1 MDVTVTLSGVNI
13 VVFGGLSV
21 LCAAI
26 YAGMRTEPALAWLAA
41 ALLIGSV
48 EVLVL
53 SQLHSSNAELVAI
66 TLLLPAA
73 YLCVGQSIRLTTRSA
88 QRHGALIGTVAGL
101 AAVSLL
107 LLALD
112 VPFIYQTL
120 PLQIA
125 CALAILDGV
134 WRLVKAEERS
144 RLDTALAVA
153 LCLVSGIFLLRL
165 PLFPMLFDG
174 TANYHAVKTSGL
186 ETTLLTLSGLVTPL
200 VVFLLLARIIG
211 GVITDYRRRSE
222 RDAMTGLLNR
232 RGFDQ
237 SLTRTLKRGG
247 AVILCDID
255 HFKQV
260 NDRYGHAVGDTII
273 RAFGE
278 MIGRS
283 GYRAGRI
290 GGEEFALILPDCSER
305 QAARVAETLRLNFY
319 RTEHQALAAGHRISA
334 SFGIAGFV
342 PADTMDAVLLAAD
355 RALYRAKDNG
365 RNRVVISAPSETA
378 AELRHAA

>member
-1 MDVTVTLSGVNI
+1 MDVTVTLSAVNI

-53 SQLHSSNAELVAI
+53 SQLQSSNAELVAI

-101 AAVSLL
+101 AAGSLV

-120 PLQIA
+120 PLQTA
-125 CALAILDGV
+125 CAMAILDSV
-134 WRLVKAEERS
+134 WRLAKADERS
-144 RLDTALAVA
+144 WLDTALAVA
-153 LCLVSGIFLLRL
+153 LCLVSGIFLVRL

-174 TANYHAVKTSGL
+174 TASYHAVKTSGL

-200 VVFLLLARIIG
+200 VVFLLLARIIS

-237 SLTRTLKRGG
+237 SLSRTLKRGG

-260 NDRYGHAVGDTII
+260 NDSYGHAVGDTII
-273 RAFGE
+273 RAFGDL
-278 MIGRS
+278 IGRS

-290 GGEEFALILPDCSER
+290 GGEEFALILPDCSAR
-305 QAARVAETLRLNFY
+305 QAARVAETLRLTFY
-319 RTEHQALAAGHRISA
+319 RTEHEALAAGHRISA
-334 SFGIAGFV
+334 SFGIAGFT
-342 PADTMDAVLLAAD
+342 PTDTMDAVLLAAD

>member
-1 MDVTVTLSGVNI
+1 MDVTVTLSAVNI

-53 SQLHSSNAELVAI
+53 SQLQSSNAELVAI

-73 YLCVGQSIRLTTRSA
+73 YLCVGQSIRLTTRST

-101 AAVSLL
+101 AAMSLV
-107 LLALD
+107 LLAFD

-120 PLQIA
+120 PLQTA
-125 CALAILDGV
+125 CALAILDSV
-134 WRLVKAEERS
+134 WRLAKAEERS
-144 RLDTALAVA
+144 WLDTALAVA
-153 LCLVSGIFLLRL
+153 LCLVSGIFLVRL

-174 TANYHAVKTSGL
+174 TASYHAVKTSGL

-200 VVFLLLARIIG
+200 VVFLLLARIIS

-260 NDRYGHAVGDTII
+260 NDSYGHAVGDTII

-278 MIGRS
+278 LIGRS

-290 GGEEFALILPDCSER
+290 GGEEFALILPDCSAR
-305 QAARVAETLRLNFY
+305 QAARVAERLRLTFY
-319 RTEHQALAAGHRISA
+319 RTEHEALAAGHRISA
-334 SFGIAGFV
+334 SFGIAGFA

>member
-1 MDVTVTLSGVNI
+1 MNI

-53 SQLHSSNAELVAI
+53 SQLQSSNAELVAI

-101 AAVSLL
+101 AAGSLV

-120 PLQIA
+120 PLQTA
-125 CALAILDGV
+125 CAMAILDSV
-134 WRLVKAEERS
+134 WRLAKADERS
-144 RLDTALAVA
+144 WLDTALAVA
-153 LCLVSGIFLLRL
+153 LCLVSGIFLVRL

-174 TANYHAVKTSGL
+174 TASYHAVKTSGL

-200 VVFLLLARIIG
+200 VVFLLLARIIS

-237 SLTRTLKRGG
+237 SLSRTLKRGG

-260 NDRYGHAVGDTII
+260 NDSYGHAVGDTII
-273 RAFGE
+273 RAFGDL
-278 MIGRS
+278 IGRS

-290 GGEEFALILPDCSER
+290 GGEEFALILPDCSAR
-305 QAARVAETLRLNFY
+305 QAARVAETLRLTFY
-319 RTEHQALAAGHRISA
+319 RTEHEALAAGHRISA
-334 SFGIAGFV
+334 SFGIAGFT
-342 PADTMDAVLLAAD
+342 PTDTMDAVLLAAD

>member
-1 MDVTVTLSGVNI
+1 MDVTVTLSAVNI

-53 SQLHSSNAELVAI
+53 SQLQSSNAELVAI

-101 AAVSLL
+101 AAGSLV

-120 PLQIA
+120 PLQTA
-125 CALAILDGV
+125 CAMAILDSV
-134 WRLVKAEERS
+134 WRLAKADERS
-144 RLDTALAVA
+144 WLDTALAVA
-153 LCLVSGIFLLRL
+153 LCLVSGIFLVRL

-174 TANYHAVKTSGL
+174 TASYHAVKTSGL

-200 VVFLLLARIIG
+200 VVFLLLARIIS

-247 AVILCDID
+247 AVVLCDID

-260 NDRYGHAVGDTII
+260 NDSYGHAVGDTII
-273 RAFGE
+273 RAFGDL
-278 MIGRS
+278 IGRS

-290 GGEEFALILPDCSER
+290 GGEEFALILPDCSAR
-305 QAARVAETLRLNFY
+305 QAARVAETLRLTFY
-319 RTEHQALAAGHRISA
+319 RTEHEALAAGHRISA
-334 SFGIAGFV
+334 SFGIAGFA

>member
-1 MDVTVTLSGVNI
+1 MDVTVTLSAVNI
-13 VVFGGLSV
+13 VVFGGLSA

-53 SQLHSSNAELVAI
+53 SQLQSSNAELVAI

-88 QRHGALIGTVAGL
+88 QRHGALIGAVAGL
-101 AAVSLL
+101 AALSLV

-120 PLQIA
+120 PLQTA
-125 CALAILDGV
+125 CALAILDSV
-134 WRLVKAEERS
+134 WRLVKADERTW
-144 RLDTALAVA
+144 LDTALAIA
-153 LCLVSGIFLLRL
+153 LCLVSGIFLVRL

-174 TANYHAVKTSGL
+174 TASYHAVKTSGL
-186 ETTLLTLSGLVTPL
+186 ETTLLTLSGVATPL
-200 VVFLLLARIIG
+200 VVFLLLARIIS
-211 GVITDYRRRSE
+211 GVIADYRRRSE

-278 MIGRS
+278 MIGHS

-290 GGEEFALILPDCSER
+290 GGEEFALILPDCTER
-305 QAARVAETLRLNFY
+305 QAARVAETLRLTLY
-319 RTEHQALAAGHRISA
+319 RTDHEALAAGHRISA
-334 SFGIAGFV
+334 SFGIAGFA

-365 RNRVVISAPSETA
+365 RNRVAISVQSDPE

>member
-1 MDVTVTLSGVNI
+1 MDVTVTLSAVNI

-53 SQLHSSNAELVAI
+53 SQLQSSNAELVAI

-101 AAVSLL
+101 AAGSLV

-120 PLQIA
+120 PLQTA
-125 CALAILDGV
+125 CAMAILDSV
-134 WRLVKAEERS
+134 WRLAKADERS
-144 RLDTALAVA
+144 WLDTALAVA
-153 LCLVSGIFLLRL
+153 LCLVSGIFLVRL

-174 TANYHAVKTSGL
+174 TASYHAVKTSGL

-200 VVFLLLARIIG
+200 VVFLLLARIIS

-260 NDRYGHAVGDTII
+260 NDSYGHAVGDTII
-273 RAFGE
+273 RAFGDL
-278 MIGRS
+278 IGRS

-290 GGEEFALILPDCSER
+290 GGEEFALILPDCSAR
-305 QAARVAETLRLNFY
+305 QAARVAETLRLTFY
-319 RTEHQALAAGHRISA
+319 RTEHEALDAGHRISA
-334 SFGIAGFV
+334 SFGIAGFA

>member
-53 SQLHSSNAELVAI
+53 SQLQSSNAELVAI

-101 AAVSLL
+101 AAMSLL

-144 RLDTALAVA
+144 ALDTALAIA
-153 LCLVSGIFLLRL
+153 LCLVSGIFLVRL
-165 PLFPMLFDG
+165 PLFPMLFDD
-174 TANYHAVKTSGL
+174 TASYHAVKTSGL
-186 ETTLLTLSGLVTPL
+186 ETTLLTLSGLVTLL

-305 QAARVAETLRLNFY
+305 QAARVAETLRLDFY

-334 SFGIAGFV
+334 SFGIAGFA

-365 RNRVVISAPSETA
+365 RNRVVISALSETE

>member
-1 MDVTVTLSGVNI
+1 MDVTVTLSAVNI

-53 SQLHSSNAELVAI
+53 SQLQSSNAELVAI

-101 AAVSLL
+101 AAGSLV

-120 PLQIA
+120 PLQTA
-125 CALAILDGV
+125 CALAILDSV
-134 WRLVKAEERS
+134 WRLARADERS
-144 RLDTALAVA
+144 WLDTALAVA
-153 LCLVSGIFLLRL
+153 LCLVSGIFLVRL

-174 TANYHAVKTSGL
+174 TASYHAVKTSGL

-200 VVFLLLARIIG
+200 VVFLLLARIIS

-237 SLTRTLKRGG
+237 SLSRTLKRGG

-260 NDRYGHAVGDTII
+260 NDSYGHAVGDTVI
-273 RAFGE
+273 RAFGDL
-278 MIGRS
+278 IGRS

-290 GGEEFALILPDCSER
+290 GGEEFALILPDCSAR
-305 QAARVAETLRLNFY
+305 QAARVAETLRLTFY
-319 RTEHQALAAGHRISA
+319 RTEHEALAAGHRISA
-334 SFGIAGFV
+334 SFGIAGFAA
-342 PADTMDAVLLAAD
+342 ADTMDAVLLAAD

>member
-1 MDVTVTLSGVNI
+1 MDVTVTLSAVNI

-53 SQLHSSNAELVAI
+53 SQLQSSNAELVAI

-73 YLCVGQSIRLTTRSA
+73 YLCVGQSIRLTTRST

-101 AAVSLL
+101 AAGSLV

-120 PLQIA
+120 PLQTA
-125 CALAILDGV
+125 CALAILDSV
-134 WRLVKAEERS
+134 WRLAKADERS
-144 RLDTALAVA
+144 WLDTALAVA
-153 LCLVSGIFLLRL
+153 LCLVSGIFLVRL

-174 TANYHAVKTSGL
+174 AASYHAVKTSGL

-200 VVFLLLARIIG
+200 VVFLLLARIIS
-211 GVITDYRRRSE
+211 GVIADYRRRSE

-237 SLTRTLKRGG
+237 SLSRTLKRGG

-260 NDRYGHAVGDTII
+260 NDSYGHAVGDTII
-273 RAFGE
+273 RAFGDL
-278 MIGRS
+278 IGRS

-290 GGEEFALILPDCSER
+290 GGEEFALILPDCSAR
-305 QAARVAETLRLNFY
+305 QAARVAETLRLAFY
-319 RTEHQALAAGHRISA
+319 RTEHEALAAGHRISA
-334 SFGIAGFV
+334 SFGIAGFA

>member
-1 MDVTVTLSGVNI
+1 MDVTVTLSAVNI

-53 SQLHSSNAELVAI
+53 SQLQSSNAELVAI

-101 AAVSLL
+101 AAGSLV

-120 PLQIA
+120 PLQTA
-125 CALAILDGV
+125 CALAILDSV
-134 WRLVKAEERS
+134 WRLAKADERS
-144 RLDTALAVA
+144 WLDTALAVA
-153 LCLVSGIFLLRL
+153 LCLVSGIFLVRL
-165 PLFPMLFDG
+165 PLFPMLFDD
-174 TANYHAVKTSGL
+174 TASYHTVKTSGL

-200 VVFLLLARIIG
+200 VVFLLLARIIS

-260 NDRYGHAVGDTII
+260 NDSYGHAVGDTII
-273 RAFGE
+273 RAFGDL
-278 MIGRS
+278 IGRS

-290 GGEEFALILPDCSER
+290 GGEEFALILPDCSAR
-305 QAARVAETLRLNFY
+305 QAARVAEALRLTFY
-319 RTEHQALAAGHRISA
+319 RTEHEALAAGHRISA
-334 SFGIAGFV
+334 SFGIAGFA

>member
-1 MDVTVTLSGVNI
+1 MSAVNI

-53 SQLHSSNAELVAI
+53 SQLQSSNAELVAI

-101 AAVSLL
+101 AAGSLV

-120 PLQIA
+120 PLQTA
-125 CALAILDGV
+125 CAMAILDSV
-134 WRLVKAEERS
+134 WRLAKADERS
-144 RLDTALAVA
+144 WLDTALAVA
-153 LCLVSGIFLLRL
+153 LCLVSGIFLVRL

-174 TANYHAVKTSGL
+174 TASYHAVKTSGL

-200 VVFLLLARIIG
+200 VVFLLLARIIS

-237 SLTRTLKRGG
+237 SLSRTLKRGG

-260 NDRYGHAVGDTII
+260 NDSYGHAVGDTII
-273 RAFGE
+273 RAFGDL
-278 MIGRS
+278 IGRS

-290 GGEEFALILPDCSER
+290 GGEEFALILPDCSAR
-305 QAARVAETLRLNFY
+305 QAARVAETLRLTFY
-319 RTEHQALAAGHRISA
+319 RTEHEALAAGHRISA
-334 SFGIAGFV
+334 SFGIAGFT
-342 PADTMDAVLLAAD
+342 PTDTMDAVLLAAD

>member
-1 MDVTVTLSGVNI
+1 MNI

-53 SQLHSSNAELVAI
+53 SQLQSSNAELVAI

-101 AAVSLL
+101 AAMSLV
-107 LLALD
+107 LLAFE

-120 PLQIA
+120 PLQTA
-125 CALAILDGV
+125 CALAILDSV
-134 WRLVKAEERS
+134 WRLAKAEERS
-144 RLDTALAVA
+144 WLDTALAIA
-153 LCLVSGIFLLRL
+153 LCLVSGIFLVRL

-174 TANYHAVKTSGL
+174 TASYHAVKTSGL

-200 VVFLLLARIIG
+200 VVFLLLARIIS
-211 GVITDYRRRSE
+211 GVIADYRRRSE

-247 AVILCDID
+247 AVVLCDID

-260 NDRYGHAVGDTII
+260 NDSYGHAVGDTII

-278 MIGRS
+278 LIGRS

-290 GGEEFALILPDCSER
+290 GGEEFALILPDCSAR
-305 QAARVAETLRLNFY
+305 QAARVAETLRLTFY
-319 RTEHQALAAGHRISA
+319 RTEHEALATGHRISA
-334 SFGIAGFV
+334 SFGIAGFA

>member
-1 MDVTVTLSGVNI
+1 MDVTVTLSAVNI

-53 SQLHSSNAELVAI
+53 SQLQSSNAELVAI

-73 YLCVGQSIRLTTRSA
+73 YLCVGQSIRLTTRST
-88 QRHGALIGTVAGL
+88 QRHGTLIGTVAGL
-101 AAVSLL
+101 AAVSLV
-107 LLALD
+107 LLALH

-120 PLQIA
+120 PLQTA
-125 CALAILDGV
+125 CALAILDSV
-134 WRLVKAEERS
+134 WRLAKADERS
-144 RLDTALAVA
+144 WLDTALAVA
-153 LCLVSGIFLLRL
+153 LCLVSGIFLVRL

-174 TANYHAVKTSGL
+174 TASYHAVKTSGL

-200 VVFLLLARIIG
+200 VVFLLLARIIS

-237 SLTRTLKRGG
+237 SLSRTLKRGG

-260 NDRYGHAVGDTII
+260 NDSYGHAVGDTII

-278 MIGRS
+278 LIGRS

-290 GGEEFALILPDCSER
+290 GGEEFALILPDCSAR
-305 QAARVAETLRLNFY
+305 QAARVAETLRLTFY
-319 RTEHQALAAGHRISA
+319 RTEHEALAAGHRISA
-334 SFGIAGFV
+334 SFGIAGFAS
-342 PADTMDAVLLAAD
+342 ADTMDAVLLAAD